1 MRRNTIQSVVCLAA
15 LAVSVSAYAQDGE
28 QTETLRSYVSS
39 SSRMISPQMMS
50 FMPSDLV
57 SLLGQPHIVQELKVT
72 EEQQTSIREIMM
84 TKQKARME
92 SGKAMQKL
100 SEEMR
105 KNFAAGKRP
114 DQEAMREVQKF
125 RQDYMDAQA
134 KVQADADKA
143 IFAMPEKKQA
153 QRLLQVQLQIAL
165 KNYGLTSIAQEPLA
179 ENLTVTPD
187 QKRKLVEKQI
197 EMKQELDEMVEVLR
211 AEMQHQT
218 LTDVLTKSQLNKLG
232 AMQGDDLTTKRPD
245 YYSQTLR
252 RQVLKEQPSFGAKL
266 LDGARKVV
274 DDVKKDFKDDKKK
287 SDK

>member
-1 MRRNTIQSVVCLAA
+1 
-15 LAVSVSAYAQDGE
+15 
-28 QTETLRSYVSS
+28 
-39 SSRMISPQMMS
+39 MISPQMMS